1 MCNILGT
8 IMENYQGDLSD
19 IIRAS
24 GASYGSCS
32 TGTSSSEAANPFSRN
47 YHLQFSSD
55 PMIFSSVLEGF
66 NSNFGDPF
74 SNMRDPF
81 LHELDL
87 PLSAYFN
94 STSSSAEIKSSGALE
109 EATCFGGGVV
119 AGSSSS
125 SSNSCVLAQKILEDD
140 DMRRPCNSILSNM
153 IQISPNDKLPISP
166 AVDALSRALKPSSM
180 VISGD
185 NMIDS
190 KTSIDHCL
198 VDNTEVQIS
207 SPRNPG
213 LKRR

>member
-125 SSNSCVLAQKILEDD
+125 SNSCVLAQKILDED

-166 AVDALSRALKPSSM
+166 VVDSLSRPFKPSGA
-180 VISGD
+180 VSGH
-185 NMIDS
+185 NMIDA
-190 KTSIDHCL
+190 KTSSDYCL
-198 VDNTEVQIS
+198 VDNTKVQIS